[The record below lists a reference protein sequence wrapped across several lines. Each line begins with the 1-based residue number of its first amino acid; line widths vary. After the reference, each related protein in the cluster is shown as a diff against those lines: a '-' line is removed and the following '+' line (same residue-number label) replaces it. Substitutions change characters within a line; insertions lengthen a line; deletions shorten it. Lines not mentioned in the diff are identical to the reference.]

1 MSLFSGVAK
10 LGGWMVSLLG
20 SLFGLLFGRLS
31 WNAPPWGRWL
41 SAKAGGV
48 LTWGKANPRRLAVLF
63 LVAALLG
70 VAGYFGVRWWK
81 ERPQP
86 TTVNFKVKAPEVTD
100 IANEGSPNP
109 LVISFDASVAPLPDV
124 GKDVTRGVAM
134 RPALAGVWRWR
145 DQRTLIFQPK
155 EDWPVG
161 QDQRVD
167 FDKSLL
173 SPQTLLAEY
182 DFEFR
187 TPSFSVQLQSSEF
200 YQDPVNPGIKKAVFD
215 LAFSHPLQVQDIEKR
230 LSLVQFDRS
239 GGLLGENK
247 GAVKFTL
254 SYDKL
259 RLHAYV
265 HSESLPIPAE
275 SSTLELKLAEGVHAA
290 RGGRPTEGELMGR
303 VGVPGLYSLEINNIE
318 LQVVDNEKNE
328 PEQVILLE
336 TSMAVHEKEMAKA
349 VKGWALPRFHPDK
362 KRNNEDGSPF
372 VWSAE
377 EVTAAV
383 LKASQQLK
391 LEALPAELEYTE
403 VHSFRYGADVGQF
416 VYLRVE
422 KGVRAY
428 GGYLLGN
435 DQMQVTQVPPFPAE
449 LKILSEGALL
459 PLSGEKKVAVLVR
472 DLPGVQLEVGRV
484 LPSQLQNL
492 VSQSS
497 GTFTDPS
504 FWGTFGLD
512 NLVERFERKI
522 PLQLQRGKAHY
533 EAIDLAEYLKSDGQ
547 DKRGIFLL
555 NVKGYDPAREKSQ
568 DQAQAGS
575 RNPFALGADEEE
587 NYDDQEMS
595 EEEYVDPAQKQD
607 RRLVVVTDL
616 GILAKRSSD
625 GSQDVFIQSIHTGEP
640 VAGAT
645 VEVLGRNGLA
655 LMTQTTDASGR
666 VHFAKLDG
674 FTRERTP
681 LMYLVKKAGDMTFLP
696 LGRSDRSL
704 DFSRFDVGGIDNA
717 RSADQLSAYL
727 FSDRGIYRPG
737 ESFNIGMIVKAADWA
752 KKVEGM
758 PLEAEV
764 VDARGLVVKREA
776 IRLGPAG
783 FNELQYKTQDASPT
797 GTYSINLYIIK
808 DGKAGQQIG
817 TTTVRVQEFLPDRM
831 KVKASL
837 SQDVTEGWV
846 SPKDL
851 KALVSAQNLFGTP
864 AENRR
869 VEATLTLSPAFPAFR
884 SHPDYVF
891 YDPQRAKEGY
901 SEKLEDGLT
910 DQSGNATFEL
920 GLERYTKATYRLH
933 FLSRVFEPE
942 GGRGVAA
949 DTAMLVS
956 ELPFLVGFKADGD
969 LGHISKA
976 GKRIV
981 SLIAIDPT
989 AKRTAIKGLKL
1000 QLFERKVVSVLTRQG
1015 SGVYKYESRRK
1026 EILVKENS
1034 LEIPAAGFNLA
1045 LASDVPGDFVYV
1057 VSNADGLEM
1066 NRVEYSVAGAGN
1078 ISRSLERNA
1087 ELQLTLNKKD
1097 YLPGEEIEVSI
1108 RAPYVGAGLIT
1119 IERDKVYAQQWFKTD
1134 STASVQKIR
1143 LPKDYEGNGYI
1154 SVQFVRDP
1162 ASDEI
1167 FTSPLSYGVVPFVTS
1182 LSSRTTT
1189 LKLNV
1194 PELVKP
1200 GQKLSMHLSS
1210 SQPSRVV
1217 VFAVDEGILQVARY
1231 KLADPL
1237 GHFFQKRRLEVS
1249 TAQILDL
1256 ILPEFRKLMAASA
1269 PGGDEEGALGRHLNP
1284 FKRRHDQPAVYWS
1297 GIVDVKEGGDFS
1309 YTVPETFN
1317 GSLRVMAVSVAEGAV
1332 GVTQAST
1339 VVRGDFVISPNAPL
1353 AVAPGDEFEV
1363 SVGLSNNVKGSGA
1376 SPAVTLALKP
1386 SAHFEVVGAASQ
1398 TLNVGEM
1405 REGVALFRVR
1415 AKTAEQAV
1423 LGSGTLAFT
1432 ASLGQYSSRLST
1444 DVSVRPA
1451 SPFETDVRVG
1461 SFKGKQ
1467 ELPVARR
1474 LHPEFRQAEMSVSP
1488 LPLAATAGLSTY
1500 LGNFSHACTEQ
1511 LVSQAMAPLILGHR
1525 PEFASSKA
1533 APAGKR
1539 LGDVLAELR
1548 TRQNEEGGFGLWTAS
1563 AQADEFASVYA
1574 AHLLME
1580 ARDRG
1585 EKVPEDMFRL
1595 SQEYLTQLAAS
1606 HGNSLAAVRTRLYAA
1621 YLLTRQGVVTTALL
1635 ASQRET
1641 LERNHAKAWT
1651 SDLAAVYLAASYQL
1665 LKQDRQAGE
1674 LLTPVVDALGKRTTP
1689 FAYADY
1695 YDPLTHDGRVIYLL
1709 ARHFPDRLK
1718 RLPADTL
1725 LKLMEP
1731 LQRGSFNTQSA
1742 ASLILALDA
1751 YANVA
1756 GAQAVGNLG
1765 LYELDKAGK
1774 RKDLPVTPKT
1784 LLARAAFS
1792 SDAAKLG
1799 FVAGSDLNHFYSVSE
1814 AGFDREPAKTELKA
1828 GMEIFREYLDAKGKP
1843 VTSVKLGDEV
1853 TVRLRLRGISRSVGS
1868 VAVVD
1873 LLPGGLEPVLVA
1885 APSPDDENAGQEA
1898 GGDRLGGR
1906 GNWAG
1911 EYLDVREDR
1920 VVLYG
1925 SVRNEMS
1932 EYSYRAKAVA
1942 AGTFVVPPAYAESL
1956 YERDVKARAPAS
1968 SLTVQR
1974 PGK

>member
-1 MSLFSGVAK
+1 MSLLSGIARVGRQ
-10 LGGWMVSLLG
+10 LGAWIGSLLG
-20 SLFGLLFGRLS
+20 GLFTLLFGRLS
-31 WNAPPWGRWL
+31 WSAPPWGRWL
-41 SAKAGGV
+41 LARMRAAV
-48 LTWGKANPRRLAVLF
+48 LWSRENPRRLALLLLALIVL
-63 LVAALLG
+63 G
-70 VAGYFGVRWWK
+70 SAGYFGLRWWK
-81 ERPQP
+81 ARPQP
-86 TTVNFKVKAPEVTD
+86 TTVSFKVAALEATD
-100 IANEGSPNP
+100 IANGGLPNP
-109 LVISFDASVAPLPDV
+109 LVVSFDASVAPLPDV
-124 GKDVTRGVAM
+124 GKEVTQGVVM
-134 RPALAGVWRWR
+134 RPELAGTWRWR
-145 DQRTLIFQPK
+145 DQRTLVFQPK

-161 QDQRVD
+161 QDQHVD
-167 FDKSLL
+167 FGRTLL
-173 SPQTLLAEY
+173 SSQTVLAEY
-182 DFEFR
+182 GFDFR
-187 TPSFSVQLQSSEF
+187 SPSFTVQLQSSEF

-215 LAFSHPLQVQDIEKR
+215 LAFSHPLQIQDLEKR
-230 LSLVQFDRS
+230 LALSLSDRS
-239 GGLLGENK
+239 GGLLGPNK
-247 GAVKFTL
+247 GQVKFTL

-275 SSTLELKLAEGVHAA
+275 SSTLELTLAEGVHAA
-290 RGGRPTEGELMGR
+290 RGGRPTEHDLTGLVE
-303 VGVPGLYSLEINNIE
+303 VPGLYSLGINNIE

-328 PEQVILLE
+328 PEQVLLLE

-349 VKGWALPRFHPDK
+349 VSVWVLPKLHPDK
-362 KRNNEDGSPF
+362 KRNSEDGSSF
-372 VWSAE
+372 SWSAG
-377 EVTAAV
+377 EVTPAV
-383 LKASQQLK
+383 LKAARKLV
-391 LEALPAELEYTE
+391 LEALPAEREYTE
-403 VHSFRYGADVGQF
+403 MHSFRYNADVGLY
-416 VYLRVE
+416 VYVQVE
-422 KGVRAY
+422 KGLRAY
-428 GGYLLGN
+428 GGYLLG
-435 DQMQVTQVPPFPAE
+435 DRLTQVNQVPPFPAE
-449 LKILSEGALL
+449 LKILSEGSLL

-472 DLPGVQLEVGRV
+472 DLPGMKLEVGRV
-484 LPSQLQNL
+484 LPSQLQHL

-504 FWGTFGLD
+504 FWGSFGLD

-522 PLQLQRGKAHY
+522 PLKLQRGKAHY
-533 EAIDLAEYLKSDGQ
+533 EAVDLGTYLKSDGQ
-547 DKRGIFLL
+547 EKRGIFLL
-555 NVKGYDPAREKSQ
+555 SVKGYDPAQ
-568 DQAQAGS
+568 DNPQAA
-575 RNPFALGADEEE
+575 PVDEEMADEEMGGE
-587 NYDDQEMS
+587 T
-595 EEEYVDPAQKQD
+595 EYVDPSQKED

-625 GSQDVFIQSIHTGEP
+625 GSQDVFVQSIHSGEP

-645 VEVLGRNGLA
+645 VEVLGRNGVA

-666 VHFAKLDG
+666 ARFAKLEG
-674 FTRERTP
+674 FTRERAP
-681 LMYLVKKAGDMTFLP
+681 LLYLVKKAGDMTFLP
-696 LGRSDRSL
+696 LGRGDRSL

-737 ESFNIGMIVKAADWA
+737 ESFHIGMIVKAADWA
-752 KKVEGM
+752 KKVEGL

-764 VDARGLVVKREA
+764 VDARGLVVKRET

-783 FNELQYKTQDASPT
+783 FNELEYKTQEVSPT

-808 DGKAGQQIG
+808 DGKASQQIG

-831 KVKASL
+831 KVKTSL
-837 SQDVTEGWV
+837 SQDVAEGWV
-846 SPKDL
+846 SPTDL
-851 KALVSAQNLFGTP
+851 KALVFAQNLFGTP

-891 YDPQRAKEGY
+891 YDPLRAKEGY

-910 DQSGNATFEL
+910 DQAGNAEFKL
-920 GLERYTKATYRLH
+920 GLERYAKATYRLH
-933 FLSRVFEPE
+933 FLARVFEPE
-942 GGRGVAA
+942 GGRGVAS

-956 ELPFLVGFKADGD
+956 EMPFLVGFKADGD
-969 LGHISKA
+969 LAHVSKA
-976 GKRIV
+976 SKRAV
-981 SLIAIDPT
+981 SLIAIDPS
-989 AKRTAIKGLKL
+989 AKRTTAKGLKL
-1000 QLFERKVVSVLTRQG
+1000 QLYERKVVSVLTRQG

-1034 LEIPAAGFNLA
+1034 LEIPATGFNLG
-1045 LASDVPGDFVYV
+1045 LASETPGDFVYV
-1057 VSNADGLEM
+1057 VRTADGLEM

-1078 ISRSLERNA
+1078 VSRSLERNA

-1097 YLPGEEIEVSI
+1097 YQPGEEIEISI

-1119 IERDKVYAQQWFKTD
+1119 IERDKVYAQQWFKT
-1134 STASVQKIR
+1134 STTASVQKIR

-1154 SVQFVRDP
+1154 SVQFIRDP

-1200 GQKLSMHLSS
+1200 GQKLSMHLNS
-1210 SQPSRVV
+1210 SQPGRVV

-1297 GIVDVKEGGDFS
+1297 GIVDIKEGGDFS

-1339 VVRGDFVISPNAPL
+1339 LVRGDFVISPNAPL

-1376 SPAVTLALKP
+1376 SPAVTLALKS
-1386 SAHFEVVGAASQ
+1386 SAHFEVLGAASQ

-1405 REGVALFRVR
+1405 REGVALFRLR
-1415 AKTAEQAV
+1415 AKTADQAV

-1432 ASLGQYSSRLST
+1432 ASLGQRSSRLST

-1461 SFKGKQ
+1461 SFKGKH

-1474 LHPEFRQAEMSVSP
+1474 LHPEFRQVEAAVSP
-1488 LPLAATAGLSTY
+1488 LPLAATAGLSAY
-1500 LGNFSHACTEQ
+1500 LGNFNHACTEQ

-1533 APAGKR
+1533 APPGKR

-1548 TRQNEEGGFGLWTAS
+1548 TRQNAEGGFGLWTAS

-1580 ARDRG
+1580 ARERG
-1585 EKVPEDMFRL
+1585 EKVPDDMFRL
-1595 SQEYLTQLAAS
+1595 SQDYLTQLAAS
-1606 HGNSLAAVRTRLYAA
+1606 HGDSLSAVRTRLYAA

-1651 SDLAAVYLAASYQL
+1651 GDLAAVYLAASYQL

-1674 LLTPVVDALGKRTTP
+1674 LITPAVDVLGKRTAP
-1689 FAYADY
+1689 FAYAAY
-1695 YDPLTHDGRVIYLL
+1695 YDPLTHDSRVIYLL

-1725 LKLMEP
+1725 IKLMEP

-1774 RKDLPVTPKT
+1774 RKDLPVTPKS

-1792 SDAAKLG
+1792 NDAAKLG

-1814 AGFDREPAKTELKA
+1814 AGFDREPARTELKA
-1828 GMEIFREYLDAKGKP
+1828 GMEVFREYLDAKGKP
-1843 VTSVKLGDEV
+1843 VSSVKLGDEV
-1853 TVRLRLRGISRSVGS
+1853 TVRLRLRGINRSVGS

-1906 GNWAG
+1906 GNWAS

-1925 SVRNEMS
+1925 SVGSEMS

-1942 AGTFVVPPAYAESL
+1942 AGTFVVPPAYAEAL
-1956 YERDVKARAPAS
+1956 YEREVKARAPAS

>member
-1 MSLFSGVAK
+1 MSLLSGIARAGRAFGAGLWSLVSRLFS
-10 LGGWMVSLLG
+10 
-20 SLFGLLFGRLS
+20 LLFGDLA

-41 SAKAGGV
+41 AAKMGQGMA
-48 LTWGKANPRRLAVLF
+48 WARRNPRRLI
-63 LVAALLG
+63 AALLLLG
-70 VAGYFGVRWWK
+70 LFAGGGYFGMRWWK
-81 ERPQP
+81 SRPQP
-86 TTVNFKVKAPEVTD
+86 VTVSFTVAVPEVTD
-100 IANEGSPNP
+100 VANAAQPNP
-109 LVISFDASVAPLPDV
+109 LVVSFAASVAPLANV
-124 GKDVTRGVAM
+124 GKDIEQGIAM
-134 RPALAGVWRWR
+134 RPAIAGTWRWR
-145 DQRTLIFQPK
+145 DQRTLVFQPK

-161 QDQRVD
+161 QDEHVD
-167 FDKSLL
+167 FGVALL
-173 SPQTLLAEY
+173 APQTLLAEY
-182 DFEFR
+182 GFDFR

-215 LAFSHPLQVQDIEKR
+215 LAFTHPVQISDIEKR
-230 LSLVQFDRS
+230 LSLSLSDRS
-239 GGLLGENK
+239 GSLLGPNK

-254 SYDKL
+254 TYDKL

-275 SSTLELKLAEGVHAA
+275 SSTLELTLADGVHAA
-290 RGGRPTEGELMGR
+290 RGGRPAEGSLTGR
-303 VGVPGLYSLEINNIE
+303 VEVPGLFSLEINNAE
-318 LQVVDNEKNE
+318 LQVVNNEKNE
-328 PEQVILLE
+328 PEQILMLE
-336 TSMAVHEKEMAKA
+336 SSMAVHEKEMARA
-349 VKGWALPRFHPDK
+349 VSAWVLPKLHPDK
-362 KRNNEDGSPF
+362 KRNSEDGSPF
-372 VWSAE
+372 NWSPD
-377 EVTAAV
+377 EVTPAV
-383 LKASQQLK
+383 LKGSRKLD
-391 LEALPAELEYTE
+391 LEALPAEREFTE
-403 VHSFRYGADVGQF
+403 IHSFRYNADVGQF
-416 VYLRVE
+416 IFLQVE

-435 DQMQVTQVPPFPAE
+435 RMVHVAQVPPFPAE

-459 PLSGEKKVAVLVR
+459 PMSGEKKVAVLVR
-472 DLPGVQLEVGRV
+472 DLPGIQLEVGRV
-484 LPSQLQNL
+484 LPSQLQHL

-504 FWGTFGLD
+504 FWGSFGLD

-522 PLQLQRGKAHY
+522 PLQLARGKAHY
-533 EAIDLAEYLKSDGQ
+533 EAIDLGSYLKSDGQ

-555 NVKGYDPAREKSQ
+555 NIRGYDPAQENPQNQPANDEGLEESEMY
-568 DQAQAGS
+568 DEGEGS
-575 RNPFALGADEEE
+575 
-587 NYDDQEMS
+587 
-595 EEEYVDPAQKQD
+595 YVDPSQKQD

-616 GILAKRSSD
+616 GILAKRWSD
-625 GSQDVFIQSIHTGEP
+625 GSQDVFVQSIHSGEP

-666 VHFAKLDG
+666 VHFAKLEG

-696 LGRSDRSL
+696 LGRGDRSL

-737 ESFNIGMIVKAADWA
+737 ESFHIGMIVKAADWA
-752 KKVEGM
+752 KKVAGL

-764 VDARGLVVKREA
+764 VDARGLVVKRET

-783 FNELQYKTQDASPT
+783 FNELEYKTQDASPT

-817 TTTVRVQEFLPDRM
+817 TTTVRVQEFMPDRM
-831 KVKASL
+831 KVKTTL
-837 SQDVTEGWV
+837 SQDVAEGWV
-846 SPKDL
+846 SPTDL

-891 YDPQRAKEGY
+891 YDPLRAKEGY

-910 DQSGNATFEL
+910 DQAGNAEFKL

-933 FLSRVFEPE
+933 FLARVFEPE
-942 GGRGVAA
+942 GGRGVAS

-956 ELPFLVGFKADGD
+956 EMPFLVGFKADGD
-969 LGHISKA
+969 LAHVSKA
-976 GKRIV
+976 SKRVV
-981 SLIAIDPT
+981 SLIAIDPS
-989 AKRTAIKGLKL
+989 AKRTVAKGLKL
-1000 QLFERKVVSVLTRQG
+1000 QLYERKVVSVLTRQG

-1034 LEIPAAGFNLA
+1034 LEIPAGGFNLG
-1045 LASDVPGDFVYV
+1045 LASDTPGDFVYV
-1057 VSNADGLEM
+1057 VRNADGLEM
-1066 NRVEYSVAGAGN
+1066 NRVEYAVAGAGN
-1078 ISRSLERNA
+1078 VSRSLERNA

-1097 YLPGEEIEVSI
+1097 YQPGEEIEVSI
-1108 RAPYVGAGLIT
+1108 RAPYIGAGLIT
-1119 IERDKVYAQQWFKTD
+1119 IERDKVYAQQWFKTGT
-1134 STASVQKIR
+1134 TASVQKIR

-1154 SVQFVRDP
+1154 SVQFIRDP
-1162 ASDEI
+1162 SSDEI

-1200 GQKLSMHLSS
+1200 GQKLAMHLSS
-1210 SQPSRVV
+1210 SQPGRVV

-1339 VVRGDFVISPNAPL
+1339 LVRGDFVISPNAPL

-1386 SAHFEVVGAASQ
+1386 SAHFEVLGAASQ

-1405 REGVALFRVR
+1405 REGVALFRLR
-1415 AKTAEQAV
+1415 AKTADQAV

-1432 ASLGQYSSRLST
+1432 ASLGQRSSRLST

-1461 SFKGKQ
+1461 SFKGKH

-1474 LHPEFRQAEMSVSP
+1474 MHPEFRQAEVSVSP
-1488 LPLAATAGLSTY
+1488 LPLAATAGLSSY

-1548 TRQNEEGGFGLWTAS
+1548 TRQNAEGGFGLWTAS
-1563 AQADEFASVYA
+1563 AQPDEFASVYA

-1580 ARDRG
+1580 ARERG
-1585 EKVPEDMFRL
+1585 EKVPDDMFRL
-1595 SQEYLTQLAAS
+1595 SQDYLGQLAAS
-1606 HGNSLAAVRTRLYAA
+1606 HGNSMSAVRTRLYAA

-1641 LERNHAKAWT
+1641 LERNYAKVWT
-1651 SDLAAVYLAASYQL
+1651 GDLAAVYLAASYQL

-1674 LLTPVVDALGKRTTP
+1674 LLTPVVDVLGKRTTP
-1689 FAYADY
+1689 FAWSDY
-1695 YDPLTHDGRVIYLL
+1695 YDPLTHDSRVIYLL

-1725 LKLMEP
+1725 IKLMEP

-1756 GAQAVGNLG
+1756 GAQAAGNLG

-1774 RKDLPVTPKT
+1774 RKELPVTPKT

-1792 SDAAKLG
+1792 GDADKLG
-1799 FVAGSDLNHFYSVSE
+1799 LVAGSELNHFYSVSE

-1843 VTSVKLGDEV
+1843 VSSVKLGDEV
-1853 TVRLRLRGISRSVGS
+1853 TVRLRLRGINRSVGS

-1873 LLPGGLEPVLVA
+1873 LVPGGLEPVLVA
-1885 APSPDDENAGQEA
+1885 APSPDDENAGEAA

-1925 SVRNEMS
+1925 SVGNEMS

-1956 YERDVKARAPAS
+1956 YEREVKARAPAS
-1968 SLTVQR
+1968 SLTVVR